1 MGGLDNSLLGIAVAG
16 WVLVASG
23 CGSAA
28 GPGVGSPGSG
38 GSSGAVD
45 SAAEAAGSG
54 GAAGVTTNDDAADRP
69 STGGSSGGAAGN
81 TNDGG
86 DASGI
91 GGAAGNV
98 AADAGRDAV
107 AARPLCP
114 PGPFEMPR
122 VGASRTVCAGVARYN
137 WSEGPAWVA
146 TQGAFYFTNFP
157 NMIFDTGDIIKYT
170 PGTGVCE
177 IFIEGARCNGL
188 APTTDGNIVG
198 ACQGTRAIM
207 KYDLA
212 TKQATTVASMVQGT
226 IFGQPNDL
234 IQHSNGSIYFSSPAV
249 RPGRPAGFESAT
261 LRIDP
266 MGAVTVVGLGA
277 SNGIALSPDERRL
290 YVVGQ
295 GVWDLDIQGVPSNK
309 RAFNLGGDGI
319 AVDCAGNVYDNGG
332 NISNPAG
339 QRIGTLP
346 ASTNMSFGGADG
358 KMLLLVANQ
367 SARVIDMNLPGLP

>member
-1 MGGLDNSLLGIAVAG
+1 MLGLSDVAIAAAG
-16 WVLVASG
+16 WLLVSAG
-23 CGSAA
+23 CGGA
-28 GPGVGSPGSG
+28 GAPQPGTT
-38 GSSGAVD
+38 
-45 SAAEAAGSG
+45 GSG
-54 GAAGVTTNDDAADRP
+54 GAAGGDSGASKLDAGTDAGSPGNGDGADRAEA
-69 STGGSSGGAAGN
+69 GESGGAAGN
-81 TNDGG
+81 MVDGG
-86 DASGI
+86 DASGA
-91 GGAAGNV
+91 GDGAGS
-98 AADAGRDAV
+98 AAMDAGRETAMSK
-107 AARPLCP
+107 PLCP

-122 VGASRTVCAGVARYN
+122 AGTARTVCAGVARYN

-146 TQGAFYFTNFP
+146 SQGAFYFTNFP
-157 NMIFDTGDIIKYT
+157 NMTFDTGDIIKYT
-170 PGTGVCE
+170 PGTGACE
-177 IFIEGARCNGL
+177 LFIEGARCNGL
-188 APTTDGNIVG
+188 AATTDGNLIG

-234 IQHSNGSIYFSSPAV
+234 IQHTNGSIYFSSPAV
-249 RPGRPAGFESAT
+249 RPGRPVGLDSAT

-266 MGAVTVVGLGA
+266 MGIVSVVGMGY

-295 GVWDLDIQGVPSNK
+295 GLWDLDAQGVPSNK

-332 NISNPAG
+332 NISSPAG
-339 QRIGTLP
+339 QRIGTFP
-346 ASTNMSFGGADG
+346 ASTNMSFGGPDG

-367 SARVIDMNLPGLP
+367 SARVIDMNVPGLP